1 LIPVSGSSAAGL
13 AAIADP
19 SGIVCGL
26 AFDHRDSLDA
36 ILAELG
42 LTLSHEEI
50 CGLKKV
56 VVRELAPLAS
66 AVMLD
71 HDYGRLAIEGGA
83 VPASVGLIMP
93 LEAQGY
99 AQHGDDRR
107 TTLMSDFGPAD
118 ARSRGAV
125 ACKLLVP
132 FRPDRPGL
140 VDRQLAL
147 AAEAVAATHAAG
159 LSMVLEPQIYRLSTE
174 SAEVLATRLLPL
186 TLTATEHLAALGADL
201 LKLPFPIADSP
212 DVPGADDRAR
222 EACPALDHATGGTP
236 WVLYGAGVEPETFA
250 WQLRHAGAA
259 GASGFLVGRTV
270 WRDALTAD
278 LGAAARIAATM
289 CLPRFAEYV
298 AIARKTCRPLASTAK
313 APSKA
318 TAERTTRSAG

>member
-50 CGLKKV
+50 CELKKV

-71 HDYGRLAIEGGA
+71 HDYGRLAIESGA

-93 LEAQGY
+93 IEAQGY
-99 AQHGDDRR
+99 AQLGDDRR
-107 TTLMSDFGPAD
+107 TTLMSGFGPAD
-118 ARSRGAV
+118 ARSRGAI

-132 FRPDRPGL
+132 LRPDRPQTGAA
-140 VDRQLAL
+140 QLDT
-147 AAEAVAATHAAG
+147 AAAAVAETHDAG
-159 LSMVLEPQIYRLSTE
+159 LLVVLEPQIYRLSTE
-174 SAEVLATRLLPL
+174 SSEAFDAQLTGLTVAATASLAS
-186 TLTATEHLAALGADL
+186 LAPDL
-201 LKLPFPIADSP
+201 LKLPFPAPRSVEDE
-212 DVPGADDRAR
+212 GRASH
-222 EACPALDHATGGTP
+222 ACEELSAAASGVP
-236 WVLYGAGVEPETFA
+236 WVLYGAGVAPDAFA
-250 WQLRHAGAA
+250 WQLRIAGAT

-270 WRDALTAD
+270 WREALTED
-278 LGAAARIAATM
+278 LGAAARIAATV
-289 CLPRFAEYV
+289 CVPRFAEYV
-298 AIARKTCRPLASTAK
+298 AIARKACRPLASTAK

-318 TAERTTRSAG
+318 TAARATRSTD